1 MTLPSGDVSE
11 KKLCDRSRKLF
22 GIFSDDYAW
31 MEFNTAQIVVTSLL
45 FRQIFTL
52 MIKWVSFS
60 SKSLETLLITITV
73 CGVYSLNYVL
83 LYMEAPFF
91 YESEK

>member
-1 MTLPSGDVSE
+1 MTLPSGEVSDI
-11 KKLCDRSRKLF
+11 KLCDRSRKLF
-22 GIFSDDYAW
+22 GIFSDDYVW
-31 MEFNTAQIVVTSLL
+31 MEFNTAQIVVISLL

-91 YESEK
+91 YESDK